1 MHLPLD
7 KKSTK
12 LTFMDYDK
20 FIFCLEAVP
29 DIEIDVTTE
38 TVKSLEKLALKG
50 IDSIYK
56 TCDTIEGL
64 DESLNVLLYE
74 DHNFK
79 NYEIIYLVMK
89 GEENNICLNNYYY
102 SLEEIAELFEGKM
115 RGKIIHFAN
124 SKPLDLSDEESQY
137 FLDITGARAISG
149 YGNYSTKVTSGSLD
163 QVFFSLCQDEENVIE
178 IVEELHQKHFALCKL
193 LDFRLYY

>member
-1 MHLPLD
+1 
-7 KKSTK
+7 
-12 LTFMDYDK
+12 MDYNK

-29 DIEIDVTTE
+29 DIETSATTE
-38 TVKSLEKLALKG
+38 VLKNLEHLAFDQG
-50 IDSIYK
+50 ITSIYK

-64 DESLNVLLYE
+64 DDSLNALLYE

-79 NYEIIYLVMK
+79 GYEIIYLVMQ
-89 GEENNICLNNYYY
+89 GEGNTICLNEYYY

-124 SKPLDLSDEESQY
+124 AKVLDLSEEEAQY

-149 YGNYSTKVTSGSLD
+149 YGTAFNKVTSIALD
-163 QVFFSLCQDEENVIE
+163 KAFFSLCQNQDDVVSV
-178 IVEELHQKHFALCKL
+178 VEELYERHYALCKL

>member
-1 MHLPLD
+1 MPDNYHRQ
-7 KKSTK
+7 KHN
-12 LTFMDYDK
+12 FMDYDK

-29 DIEIDVTTE
+29 DVETDTITE
-38 TVKSLEKLALKG
+38 AVKNLERLALEQG

-64 DESLNVLLYE
+64 EESLNVLLYE

-79 NYEIIYLVMK
+79 NYEIIYLIMQ
-89 GEENNICLNNYYY
+89 GEGNTICLNDYYY
-102 SLEEIAELFEGKM
+102 SLEEIAEVFEGKM
-115 RGKIIHFAN
+115 RGKILHFAN
-124 SKPLDLSDEESQY
+124 AKVLDLSPEEAQY

-149 YGNYSTKVTSGSLD
+149 YGAVFNNITSSDLD
-163 QVFFSLCQDEENVIE
+163 KVFFSLYQSQDDLVE
-178 IVEELHQKHFALCKL
+178 IVEELHERHYALCKL